1 MASTVL
7 SRLNHLRHSLW
18 SRAYQFVLRLKFGK
32 AALSIHESAR
42 LTSECTVRAHSPQ
55 RPSICIGHSTIINGE
70 LLTFAHGGQITIGSF
85 CFVGRNTFIWSA
97 SRIAVGDR
105 VLISHGVN
113 IFDNLT
119 HPLSAAERHHQFLS
133 LLTVGHPKELD
144 LDEKDIVIED
154 DALICAGA
162 FILRGVTIG
171 RGAVVGAAA
180 VVTKDVPAWT
190 VVAGNPARVIRML
203 APET

>member
-1 MASTVL
+1 ML
-7 SRLNHLRHSLW
+7 SRLNRLRYGAW
-18 SRAYQFVLRLKFGK
+18 SRAYRWILRLKFGE
-32 AALSIHESAR
+32 AALSIDGSAR
-42 LTSECTVRAHSPQ
+42 LSSECTVRPHSLQ
-55 RPSICIGHSTIINGE
+55 RPSIRIDKSTIVNGE

-97 SRIAVGDR
+97 SRIAIGDR

-119 HPLSAAERHHQFLS
+119 HPLSATERHHQFTS
-133 LLTVGHPKELD
+133 LLTVGHPKQLD
-144 LDEKDIVIED
+144 LDEKEIVIED

-162 FILRGVTIG
+162 VILRGVTIG

-190 VVAGNPARVIRML
+190 VVAGNPARVIRTL
-203 APET
+203 VPEA

>member
-1 MASTVL
+1 ML
-7 SRLNHLRHSLW
+7 SRLNRLRHGLW
-18 SRAYQFVLRLKFGK
+18 SRAYRWVLRLKFGE
-32 AALSIHESAR
+32 AALSIDGSAR
-42 LTSECTVRAHSPQ
+42 LSSECTVRPHSLQ
-55 RPSICIGHSTIINGE
+55 RPSIRIGKSTIVNGE

-97 SRIAVGDR
+97 SRIAIGDR

-119 HPLSAAERHHQFLS
+119 HPLSAADRYQQFMS
-133 LLTVGHPKELD
+133 LLTVGHPKQLD
-144 LDEKDIVIED
+144 LDEKDIVVED

-190 VVAGNPARVIRML
+190 VVAGNPARVIRTL
-203 APET
+203 VQEA